1 MAARKREDIMEVT
14 VKAHMPGLVARVVV
28 IEGDKV
34 ARGQEIAVINCMKT
48 ELSVRADDNGVVKS
62 ILVKE
67 WDEMEIDSP
76 MIVMDV
82 DHK

>member
-1 MAARKREDIMEVT
+1 MDVT

-28 IEGDKV
+28 NEGDKV
-34 ARGQEIAVINCMKT
+34 TAGQEVAVINCMKT
-48 ELSVRADDNGVVKS
+48 EIQVLTEIGGVVKN

-76 MIVMDV
+76 MIVLET
-82 DHK
+82 

>member
-1 MAARKREDIMEVT
+1 MMEVI

-28 IEGDKV
+28 NEGEKI
-34 ARGQEIAVINCMKT
+34 AKGQEVAVINCMKT
-48 ELSVRADDNGVVKS
+48 ELSVTSAVDGTVKT

-76 MIVMDV
+76 MIVLET
-82 DHK
+82 

>member
-1 MAARKREDIMEVT
+1 MEVI

-28 IEGDKV
+28 NEGDKV
-34 ARGQEIAVINCMKT
+34 AKGQEVAVINCMKT
-48 ELSVRADDNGVVKS
+48 ELSVTSASNGTVKN

-76 MIVMDV
+76 MIVLET
-82 DHK
+82 

>member
-1 MAARKREDIMEVT
+1 MEVI

-28 IEGDKV
+28 NEGDKIV
-34 ARGQEIAVINCMKT
+34 KGQEVAVINCMKT
-48 ELSVRADDNGVVKS
+48 ELSVTSSVDGTVKS

-76 MIVMDV
+76 MVV
-82 DHK
+82 LET

>member
-1 MAARKREDIMEVT
+1 MEFT

-28 IEGDKV
+28 NEGDKI
-34 ARGQEIAVINCMKT
+34 AKGQEVAVINCMKT
-48 ELSVRADDNGVVKS
+48 ELSVTSAEDGTVKN

-76 MIVMDV
+76 MIVLET
-82 DHK
+82 